1 MKIIITE
8 DQYKKFIGLKIRLT
22 DIMLESSHMV
32 DDDDNYYSS
41 LNISLIRR
49 HNIIME
55 EMFHYIDNL
64 IDCDEYP
71 NDVDSFREHILE
83 SVSDAMMFTHNV
95 NKWLW
100 GDLYDMLNKLIGNQI
115 NDYYISWTKK
125 HC

>member
-71 NDVDSFREHILE
+71 NDVDSFRGHILE

>member
-49 HNIIME
+49 HNMIME